1 MKTLKTNDAKY
12 REEIISLY
20 IEAFSTGLS
29 QQYIDLE
36 ELNKYMDIIF
46 NNGEVLLAIENE
58 ELLGGLLSCPLK
70 YDKSLP
76 KKISEN
82 FNLNKCVYVA
92 EMMVAEKKRG
102 KGIGKHLLSEFFAT
116 VDKSVYTD
124 AFLRVWKENLI
135 AIDLYRK
142 MGFEPI
148 ADIEQTKMKADKS
161 GTFIMKKI
169 YLHKKLD

>member
-1 MKTLKTNDAKY
+1 MKILKTHDAKY
-12 REEIISLY
+12 RDEIISLY

-29 QQYIDLE
+29 EQYIDLE
-36 ELNKYMDIIF
+36 GLNKYMDIIF
-46 NNGEVLLAIENE
+46 NKGEVLLAIEKE
-58 ELLGGLLSCPLK
+58 EVLGGLLSCPLK

-76 KKISEN
+76 KEISEN
-82 FNLNKCVYVA
+82 YPLDKCIYVA

-102 KGIGKHLLSEFFAT
+102 MGIGKHLLIEFFRT
-116 VDKSVYTD
+116 VDKSVYSD
-124 AFLRVWKENLI
+124 AFLRVWKENII

-148 ADIEQTKMKADKS
+148 ATIEQIKMKADKS
-161 GTFIMKKI
+161 GTFILEKI

>member
-1 MKTLKTNDAKY
+1 MKILKTHDAKY
-12 REEIISLY
+12 RDEIISLY

-29 QQYIDLE
+29 QQYLDLE
-36 ELNKYMDIIF
+36 ELNKYMDVIF
-46 NNGEVLLAIENE
+46 DKGEVLLAIEE
-58 ELLGGLLSCPLK
+58 EEVLGGLLSCPLK

-76 KKISEN
+76 REILEN
-82 FNLNKCVYVA
+82 YQLDKCVYVA
-92 EMMVAEKKRG
+92 EMMVDEKKRG

-116 VDKSVYTD
+116 VDRSVYAD

-148 ADIEQTKMKADKS
+148 ADIEQTKLKVDRS
-161 GTFIMKKI
+161 DTFIMKKI